1 LATFFSGAAMQA
13 LIGVFGTAVGA
24 VIGFLGTWLVQQ
36 MKETEE
42 KKSRRAEKFEELV
55 AAVYEFDHW
64 EIPGA
69 SPLMDKLTYETV
81 SPFAKV
87 EAIVAI
93 YFQQFNELVVAL
105 ERASDKYIAWMSEA
119 GLARLVLAEKIQ
131 KGLVTGSQA
140 DMRNLP
146 EFSTERLYEVQNP
159 YVKAR
164 MDLLY
169 ALKEFGNEEFA
180 AITAPRQITLLNW
193 LKGLLRPIR

>member
-1 LATFFSGAAMQA
+1 MQA

-64 EIPGA
+64 IGNSRSITA
-69 SPLMDKLTYETV
+69 YGQTNVSETV

>member
-1 LATFFSGAAMQA
+1 MQSA

-24 VIGFLGTWLVQQ
+24 IIGYLGTWLLQR

-42 KKSRRAEKFEELV
+42 NRRRRAEKFEELV
-55 AAVYEFDHW
+55 ATIYEFDHW
-64 EIPGA
+64 IMNTRSINAYG
-69 SPLMDKLTYETV
+69 STNLSETA
-81 SPFAKV
+81 SPFAKI

-93 YFQQFNELVVAL
+93 YFQQFDELVVAL
-105 ERASDKYIAWMSEA
+105 EGASDRYMAWMTEA

-140 DMRNLP
+140 DLRNLP
-146 EFSTERLYEVQNP
+146 EFSDELTSKVSKP

-169 ALKEFGNEEFA
+169 ALKDFGKKESA
-180 AITAPRQITLLNW
+180 
-193 LKGLLRPIR
+193 